1 MEWGFQQAFVDMDDS
16 DDEYY
21 LTYMATDS
29 RNEPPHK
36 RRKHGGSGERRSAN
50 KEREREIW
58 GARLMKHYFGENPTY
73 NDKDFRRS
81 FRMRRNLFETI
92 VSTLVEDDE
101 SDYFV
106 QRPDATGKLGFLP
119 EQKVTCA
126 MRMLAYGA
134 SADQLDELIRMGE
147 STVLET
153 LKHFCENVIRLLG
166 PEHLRKPTK
175 DDLETLLAENASR
188 EFPGMIGSLDCM
200 HWTWKNCPTAWQGAF
215 QGKEK
220 VSTVILEA
228 VASKSLWIWHAFYG
242 MPGANNDLNVLE
254 RSPLL
259 NDLVNGVAPEVRF
272 TVNGADYNQAYYL
285 TDGIY
290 PPWAIFQSSIS
301 APQGNKRKR
310 YATEQEAVR
319 KDVERTFGVLQ
330 QRFRILA
337 LPCKLWKV
345 DAMNDVMLACIILHN
360 MIVEDELPFDGLSND
375 YLFEDNWVSPV
386 QSSLANECPVT
397 TIARALSAIEDEE
410 VHYELRNDLIEHIW
424 RRFGESN

>member
-1 MEWGFQQAFVDMDDS
+1 
-16 DDEYY
+16 
-21 LTYMATDS
+21 
-29 RNEPPHK
+29 
-36 RRKHGGSGERRSAN
+36 
-50 KEREREIW
+50 
-58 GARLMKHYFGENPTY
+58 MKDYFGENPTY
-73 NDKDFRRS
+73 NDKDFRRR
-81 FRMRRNLFETI
+81 FRMRRSLFETI

-166 PEHLRKPTK
+166 PEYLRKPTK

-188 EFPGMIGSLDCM
+188 GFPGMIGSLDCM

-215 QGKEK
+215 QG
-220 VSTVILEA
+220 
-228 VASKSLWIWHAFYG
+228 
-242 MPGANNDLNVLE
+242 ANNDLNVLE

-259 NDLVNGVAPEVRF
+259 NDLVNGVAPE
-272 TVNGADYNQAYYL
+272 
-285 TDGIY
+285 
-290 PPWAIFQSSIS
+290 SSIS

-345 DAMNDVMLACIILHN
+345 DAMNDGMLACIILHN
-360 MIVEDELPFDGLSND
+360 MIVEDELPFDGLNND

-424 RRFGESN
+424 RRFGERN